1 MMKSAYR
8 RGWVLLSLLLAFC
21 LAFGGCI
28 GPREFSEETS
38 YSGGGAQS
46 TSVETVYAPNGFDLS
61 AIPAF
66 SGTPYVVLNQNTPYF
81 EEKDIVFVAYESYGD
96 LDELG
101 RCTQAI
107 SCIGVE
113 LMPTEERG
121 SISSVKPTGW
131 HSVTCDCVS
140 GGDLYNR
147 CHLIGFQL
155 TGENANRENLVTGT
169 TYLNHQGMLP
179 FENMIAD
186 YIKETHNHVM
196 YRVTPIFVGEELV
209 CRGILMEAYSV
220 EDQGE
225 GICFNVY
232 CYNNQPGV
240 EIDYATGNSWLTGE
254 LPVTD
259 VVTQDRGNA
268 PDNATYTVNVKTKV
282 YHDLSHY
289 AELTSNMEYSDLT
302 KADLEAQGYKP
313 CGVCKP

>member
-1 MMKSAYR
+1 MLKTTKR
-8 RGWVLLSLLLAFC
+8 FGWLLISLLLAIC
-21 LAFGGCI
+21 LSLGGCI
-28 GPREFSEETS
+28 GPRDPMEETRS
-38 YSGGGAQS
+38 NTQS
-46 TSVETVYAPNGFDLS
+46 QQSSQDAVLAPDGFDLS

-66 SGTPYVVLNQNTPYF
+66 SGKPYVVLNQNQPYF
-81 EEKDIVFVAYESYGD
+81 KEKDIVCEVYESYGD
-96 LDELG
+96 LDSLG
-101 RCTQAI
+101 RCTQAM
-107 SCIGVE
+107 SCVGTE

-131 HSVTCDCVS
+131 HSVTYDCVS

-186 YIKETHNHVM
+186 YVKETGNHVM

-220 EDQGE
+220 EDQGG

-232 CYNNQPGV
+232 CYNNQPGI
-240 EIDYATGNSWLTGE
+240 EIDYATGASWLSGE
-254 LPVTD
+254 TPETEAT
-259 VVTQDRGNA
+259 TQRPANA
-268 PDNATYTVNVKTKV
+268 PEGTTYVINRSTKK
-282 YHDLSHY
+282 YHLLSHY
-289 AELTSNMEYSDLT
+289 AELTSNMEYTSLS
-302 KADLEAQGYKP
+302 KAELEAQGYSP
-313 CGVCKP
+313 CGTCKP

>member
-1 MMKSAYR
+1 MMKMMKQRS
-8 RGWVLLSLLLAFC
+8 WILISLLLAIC
-21 LAFGGCI
+21 LSLGGCI
-28 GPREFSEETS
+28 GPQEQTEGTGTDFRTQQ
-38 YSGGGAQS
+38 SGLEA
-46 TSVETVYAPNGFDLS
+46 VLAPDGFDLS

-66 SGTPYVVLNQNTPYF
+66 SGKPYVVLNQNQPYF
-81 EEKDIVFVAYESYGD
+81 GEKDLVANAYESYGD
-96 LDELG
+96 LDALG
-101 RCTQAI
+101 RCTQAMA
-107 SCIGVE
+107 CVGKE

-131 HSVTCDCVS
+131 HSVTYDCVS

-179 FENMIAD
+179 FENMMAD
-186 YIKETHNHVM
+186 YVKETGNHVI

-209 CRGILMEAYSV
+209 CRGILMEAFSV
-220 EDQGE
+220 EDRGE

-240 EIDYATGNSWLTGE
+240 EIDYATGASWLTGE
-254 LPVTD
+254 TPVTD
-259 VVTQDRGNA
+259 AATTEDRENA
-268 PDNATYTVNVKTKV
+268 PDGATYTVNVSTKK
-282 YHDLSHY
+282 YHTLSHY
-289 AELTSNMEYSDLT
+289 TELTSNMEYSTLS
-302 KADLEAQGYKP
+302 KGELEAQGYQP